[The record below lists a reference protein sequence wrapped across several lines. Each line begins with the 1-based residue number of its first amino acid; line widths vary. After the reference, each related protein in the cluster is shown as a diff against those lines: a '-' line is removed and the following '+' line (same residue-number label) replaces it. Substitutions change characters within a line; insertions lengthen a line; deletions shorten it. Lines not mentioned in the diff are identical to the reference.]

1 MPHKRI
7 ILFLILSVAF
17 ATTHYFAGLASLYWY
32 FWWFDILMHFWGG
45 ILIGLGVHV
54 FGSFSVI
61 SIRPN
66 LLQLLV
72 TIAMVTLSWEIF
84 ERVYGLYNPD
94 GYILDTVIDI
104 SLGFSGGLLAHVIL
118 RRYTMK

>member
-1 MPHKRI
+1 
-7 ILFLILSVAF
+7 
-17 ATTHYFAGLASLYWY
+17 
-32 FWWFDILMHFWGG
+32 MHFWGG

-104 SLGFSGGLLAHVIL
+104 SLGFSGGLLAHAIL